1 MLIPVS
7 SGWSKLFSVIYVMVA
22 QAISGIAK
30 DLNRMSAKSVIKTV
44 FPDSSEEDGVNNQL
58 LKWVAILTGSKNA
71 L

>member
-44 FPDSSEEDGVNNQL
+44 FPDSSEEYGVNNQL